1 MMMATTTIEDVVL
14 WGCVDCLQH
23 AAGVTEEERGEPYPQ
38 AVLDAV
44 ERIRT
49 DNYPAGIQLVPGS
62 GDHHDGCD
70 ALEDRDEDC
79 SCDYDNGGF
88 SWQHCEVCLSS
99 QGGDRHAITLLV
111 TIPS

>member
-1 MMMATTTIEDVVL
+1 MMATTIEDVVL
-14 WGCVDCLQH
+14 WACVDCLQH

-44 ERIRT
+44 ERIRR
-49 DNYPAGIQLVPGS
+49 DNYPAGTRLVPGS
-62 GDHHDGCD
+62 GDHND
-70 ALEDRDEDC
+70 DC
-79 SCDYDNGGF
+79 EVWGEGESCTCSYDTIEF

-99 QGGDRHAITLLV
+99 LGGSRHAITLLV